1 MDRHAYL
8 IMAYNNWDFLK
19 KLLILLDDERNDIFV
34 HIDEN
39 SSDFN
44 IEYFNN
50 TVKKS
55 EIFFIPRT
63 QVYWADFSQTE
74 VELSLLSFATEHS
87 KYKYY
92 HLLSG
97 SDLPIKTQDEI
108 HKFFEDKDNEFIG
121 ICPNEVYYS
130 VRRVKYYHPF
140 THNRFYRKNKLLK
153 IADRGFEY
161 LQRLFCVDR
170 LKNKQIKIIDGWQWF
185 SITDNFARY
194 IINQK
199 DYIKDTFSKSIASD
213 ELVMQTM
220 IYNNEEF
227 YKRIYNDKDLVKGS
241 LRYIDWKRGKPYTFR
256 KEDFE
261 EIINQQEAVFARKF
275 DPNVDSEIIDKI
287 YRDIYNKQNADK
299 R

>member
-8 IMAYNNWDFLK
+8 IMAYNNWDLLK

-34 HIDEN
+34 HIDEK
-39 SSDFN
+39 SADFN

-50 TVKKS
+50 AVKKS
-55 EIFFIPRT
+55 EIFFIPRLK
-63 QVYWADFSQTE
+63 VYWADFSQTG

-185 SITDNFARY
+185 SITDDFARY

>member
-8 IMAYNNWDFLK
+8 IMAYNNWDLLK

-39 SSDFN
+39 SYDFN
-44 IEYFNN
+44 IEYFNDV
-50 TVKKS
+50 VKKS
-55 EIFFIPRT
+55 EIFFIPRY
-63 QVYWADFSQTE
+63 QVYWADFSQIK
-74 VELSLLSFATEHS
+74 VELNLLSFAAEHS
-87 KYKYY
+87 NYKYY
-92 HLLSG
+92 HLMSG

-108 HKFFEDKDNEFIG
+108 HNFFEDKDSEFIG
-121 ICPNEVYYS
+121 ICPQEVYYS

-140 THNRFYRKNKLLK
+140 LHNKFYRNNKFLK
-153 IADRGFEY
+153 ITDRCFEY
-161 LQRLFCVDR
+161 LQHLFCVNR

-185 SITDNFARY
+185 SVTDDFARY
-194 IINQK
+194 IISQK
-199 DYIKDTFSKSIASD
+199 DYIEETFSKSIASD

-220 IYNNEEF
+220 IYNNPDF

-241 LRYIDWKRGKPYTFR
+241 LRYIDWKRGRPYTFR

-261 EIINQQEAVFARKF
+261 EIINQDEAVFARKF

-287 YRDIYNKQNADK
+287 YSYINSKQNADK
-299 R
+299 